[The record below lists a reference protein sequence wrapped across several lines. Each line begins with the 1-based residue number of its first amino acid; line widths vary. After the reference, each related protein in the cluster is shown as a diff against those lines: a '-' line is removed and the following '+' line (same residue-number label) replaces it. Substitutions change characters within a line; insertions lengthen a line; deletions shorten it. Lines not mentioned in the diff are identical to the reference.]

1 MHFLALAQ
9 VLILLSLANASPVI
23 AKLFLGK
30 TYARPID
37 GNTRFIDGRPLFGPS
52 KTIRGLVVS
61 LLLTALAAP
70 LIGLQF
76 KIGLLVAAAAM
87 AGDFL
92 SSFSKRGWVL
102 HPVVRRPGSTKF
114 QKRSSV
120 TRLPFCI
127 FVNGDRY
134 RGGLCDLFC
143 GRSIAL
149 LSLFSTAA
157 ARPSLLT
164 DLCFRTSQAM
174 QCDFRE
180 AVEAHCHD
188 RRSDACRGISSH
200 LVVPPRTHSELA
212 RQNRVERDGD
222 RSG

>member
-1 MHFLALAQ
+1 MHLLALAQ

-87 AGDFL
+87 AGDLL

-102 HPVVRRPGSTKF
+102 HPVVSRPGSTKF

-134 RGGLCDLFC
+134 RGAGCVIFFV
-143 GRSIAL
+143 GEVL
-149 LSLFSTAA
+149 LSYLF
-157 ARPSLLT
+157 
-164 DLCFRTSQAM
+164 FRL
-174 QCDFRE
+174 RLR
-180 AVEAHCHD
+180 D
-188 RRSDACRGISSH
+188 RRY
-200 LVVPPRTHSELA
+200 
-212 RQNRVERDGD
+212 
-222 RSG
+222 